1 MTAPKQR
8 LGATRPRKSPRKPPR
23 KAAPKTIKLP
33 RKAEPKAMKPKAPR
47 KEALR
52 TAASKASAKAK
63 ARCVVVRKVGGSLM
77 AAVPADVVKDMGLA
91 AGQTLA
97 VAYDGERLILAPKAA
112 EPKRYTLRQILAS
125 CNFDLPKTAE
135 EMEWET
141 APHVGREAL

>member
-1 MTAPKQR
+1 MTALKQR
-8 LGATRPRKSPRKPPR
+8 LGATRARKSMRKLPR
-23 KAAPKTIKLP
+23 KAAPKTIKLH
-33 RKAEPKAMKPKAPR
+33 RKAEPKAMKPKALR
-47 KEALR
+47 KAPE
-52 TAASKASAKAK
+52 TSAKAK
-63 ARCVVVRKVGGSLM
+63 AKRVVVRKVGSSRM
-77 AAVPADVVKDMGLA
+77 AAVPADVVKDIGLS

-97 VAYDGERLILAPKAA
+97 VVYDGERLILAPKAA

>member
-1 MTAPKQR
+1 MPALKTR
-8 LGATRPRKSPRKPPR
+8 IGATRSPKVARKRSRKVV
-23 KAAPKTIKLP
+23 AKTIKRPKKVGAKTVKVLS
-33 RKAEPKAMKPKAPR
+33 RKAGPKTLR
-47 KEALR
+47 KMAKG
-52 TAASKASAKAK
+52 ASK
-63 ARCVVVRKVGGSLM
+63 RVVVRKVGGSLM
-77 AAVPADVVKDMGLA
+77 AAMPAEVVKDMGLT

-141 APHVGREAL
+141 APRVGLEAL